1 MWRITIASLVLAVSA
16 FAQASAAPAQAPTI
30 CGNQP
35 LCFEASDFAATITD
49 FRTSLTGGY
58 HLMDVTIRFTNKT
71 NGLLIMGYANGSG
84 TATDDR
90 GNRYVLWGGNA
101 LRGMGYVNGQQFDP
115 KFQVRAGGY
124 GDARFELLLQGN
136 PQVLG
141 FTFELDL
148 TVNEINAFQG
158 NQYTLGG
165 EFPLIWKGLQN
176 GAAGAAP
183 GQVAV
188 AGGGGAAGAAGSLT
202 SIPCQNSSVQ
212 NVANGANN
220 AASTVSAT
228 VASIGG
234 LFGKKQQPQAAASS
248 SPTVPCTPQ
257 SGAAASPTTTTT
269 TTSTGAVVTKPAATT
284 APAAAAQKA
293 VATTPTKA
301 VTPAAATTP
310 KPTTQP
316 ATTPPASTP
325 PKPSSP

>member
-1 MWRITIASLVLAVSA
+1 LVLAVSA
-16 FAQASAAPAQAPTI
+16 FAQAPAAPAQAPTI

-35 LCFEASDFAATITD
+35 LCFEGSDFAATITD

-202 SIPCQNSSVQ
+202 SIPCQNSTVQ
-212 NVANGANN
+212 NVANGATNT
-220 AASTVSAT
+220 ASTVTSA
-228 VASIGG
+228 VSSIGG
-234 LFGKKQQPQAAASS
+234 LFGKKQQPQAAASAS
-248 SPTVPCTPQ
+248 SVPCTPQ
-257 SGAAASPTTTTT
+257 GGATATGAAPTGATGATTT
-269 TTSTGAVVTKPAATT
+269 TTSTGSVATKPAATA
-284 APAAAAQKA
+284 APTAAAQKA
-293 VATTPTKA
+293 VATTPAKA
-301 VTPAAATTP
+301 VTPAATTTP

-316 ATTPPASTP
+316 ATTPP
-325 PKPSSP
+325 KPSSP

>member
-16 FAQASAAPAQAPTI
+16 FAQAPAAPAQASTI

-71 NGLLIMGYANGSG
+71 NNLLIMGYANGSG

-115 KFQVRAGGY
+115 KFQIRAGGY

-188 AGGGGAAGAAGSLT
+188 AGGGGAAGSLT
-202 SIPCQNSSVQ
+202 SIPCQNSTVQ
-212 NVANGANN
+212 NVANGATNT
-220 AASTVSAT
+220 ASTVTSA
-228 VASIGG
+228 VSSIGS

-248 SPTVPCTPQ
+248 SPTVPCTPLG
-257 SGAAASPTTTTT
+257 GAGAPPPTTTT
-269 TTSTGAVVTKPAATT
+269 TTSTGAVATKPASTSAPVAPQKAATT
-284 APAAAAQKA
+284 TPA
-293 VATTPTKA
+293 KA
-301 VTPAAATTP
+301 VTPAATTTP
-310 KPTTQP
+310 KPTTPP
-316 ATTPPASTP
+316 ATTP